1 MENINMEISI
11 LAPLDLI
18 WECFTE
24 KKHIQKWYFS
34 SDQWQCTKAD
44 NDFKVGGNFNF
55 RIEAKNHKFGYN
67 FIGVYDEIIPNKMI
81 RIHVSDGRMVV
92 VEFVQMEGD
101 MVNMI
106 QSFEPEKG
114 TPRGTQRETAY
125 GILNNFHKYVEN
137 TKVNS

>member
-11 LAPLDLI
+11 LAPMNLV

-24 KKHIQKWYFS
+24 RKHIEKWYFPT
-34 SDQWQCTKAD
+34 DQWVCAKAE
-44 NDFKVGGNFNF
+44 NDFKVGGAFNF
-55 RIEAKNHKFGYN
+55 RVEAKNHKFGYN
-67 FIGVYDEIIPNKMI
+67 FIGVYDEIIPNKLI
-81 RIHVSDGRMVV
+81 RLHASDGRVIV
-92 VEFVQMEGD
+92 VEFVQIDAE

-137 TKVNS
+137 NKGNS